1 MRSNAGVI
9 LRSAIAALLLFVLV
23 RAVDPADLAGLWT
36 SVQLGWVAGAVAI
49 LVGIRILM
57 AVRWRYILL
66 PHGVHA
72 RLSDIIAIIFISTSA
87 GYLLPG
93 GGFGVDVYRGYQ
105 LSRLYG
111 SVPKVS
117 ATIVV
122 DRVIGLYSM
131 VFLALVGVLLVG
143 DGALHRG
150 LVLMLYLVN
159 GGFLIGMLV
168 LLLWE
173 DQLKGMFGWL
183 LGRMPR
189 FLTPFEVFA
198 HALMDSKLFRQVLP
212 GIFGVSILVQL
223 LRAVVFYMIYRSL
236 GADPGL
242 GIMLAY
248 IPLVFIV
255 ILMPI
260 SLGGLG
266 VRELALQFFLAGH
279 GLDMAINLSAGL
291 MFHALEVVVALP
303 GVYFFLVQS
312 REPREKISL

>member
-1 MRSNAGVI
+1 MVLRAG
-9 LRSAIAALLLFVLV
+9 IAAILLFVLI
-23 RAVDPADLAGLWT
+23 RAVDPGDLAGLWR

-49 LVGIRILM
+49 LVAIRILM

-66 PHGVHA
+66 PHGVDA

-87 GYLLPG
+87 GYLLPA

-111 SVPKVS
+111 SIPQVS

-122 DRVIGLYSM
+122 DRVIGLFSM
-131 VFLALVGVLLVG
+131 VFLALCGVLVIRDSSLPS
-143 DGALHRG
+143 G
-150 LVLMLYLVN
+150 LLIMLYLAN
-159 GGFLIGMLV
+159 AAFLVGMLV

-173 DQLKGMFGWL
+173 HRLKGVFGWL
-183 LGRMPR
+183 MARMPR
-189 FLTPFEVFA
+189 LLSPMEIFA
-198 HALMDSKLFRQVLP
+198 HALMDSRLFRQVLP
-212 GIFGVSILVQL
+212 GIFSVSVLVQL

-242 GIMLAY
+242 GIMVVY

-266 VRELALQFFLAGH
+266 VRELALQFFLAAH
-279 GLDMAINLSAGL
+279 GLDMATNLSAGL
-291 MFHALEVVVALP
+291 MFHALEVLVAIP
-303 GVYFFLVQS
+303 GVYFFLFHS
-312 REPREKISL
+312 REPREQTEP